1 MVFFLESGR
10 AGGALKRGANAPQ
23 LFCCM
28 QKKYIL
34 RSGLLQFFKI
44 ILDGISF
51 YSVFFYSYFVMKSI
65 LLPLRMIRSDLS
77 FDETGLLSGSM
88 KTLERSPA
96 ERENMCTLHI
106 NSYCVLLFV

>member
-1 MVFFLESGR
+1 MNVFRRKERRGGLDGGGGREEARGGRRDGVFFGGRASGR
-10 AGGALKRGANAPQ
+10 ALKRGANAPQ
-23 LFCCM
+23 LFCCVE
-28 QKKYIL
+28 KKYIL

-77 FDETGLLSGSM
+77 FDETGLLW
-88 KTLERSPA
+88 KAR
-96 ERENMCTLHI
+96 
-106 NSYCVLLFV
+106 

>member
-1 MVFFLESGR
+1 MSFVGKREEGDWTGAVGARRHEEADGMVFFLESGR

-28 QKKYIL
+28 QKKYIS

-77 FDETGLLSGSM
+77 FDETGLLR
-88 KTLERSPA
+88 KAR
-96 ERENMCTLHI
+96 
-106 NSYCVLLFV
+106 